1 MPAEARTR
9 RHVLSRR
16 SFARASLRSGPS
28 SASASPA
35 RDFSSRPGTRS
46 TSSGMARIATRKRTS
61 FLTIGPI
68 RRISSRPIEIVPR
81 SPNSCRPPIRS
92 CAARIRRTLLVTLKN
107 RPRSTR
113 TVPRTNA
120 IPNRSASPTTPPRNE
135 RIASLVRFTA
145 ARKRTVSTP
154 SRRIRTNV
162 SPNRP
167 AATAP
172 RLFDAI
178 ASILVSMA
186 RLRPFAVLSIQRTI
200 DATKTAPRSI
210 SHPS

>member
-1 MPAEARTR
+1 
-9 RHVLSRR
+9 
-16 SFARASLRSGPS
+16 
-28 SASASPA
+28 
-35 RDFSSRPGTRS
+35 
-46 TSSGMARIATRKRTS
+46 MARIATRKRTS

-92 CAARIRRTLLVTLKN
+92 CAARIRRTMLVTLKN

-120 IPNRSASPTTPPRNE
+120 IPKRSASPSPTTPPRNE

-145 ARKRTVSTP
+145 ARKRTVSSP

-200 DATKTAPRSI
+200 DATKTAPRII